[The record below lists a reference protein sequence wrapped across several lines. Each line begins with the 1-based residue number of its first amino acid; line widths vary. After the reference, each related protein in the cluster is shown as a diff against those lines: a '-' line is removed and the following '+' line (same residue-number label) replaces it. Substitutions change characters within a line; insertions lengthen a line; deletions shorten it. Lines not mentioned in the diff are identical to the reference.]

1 MQIDHQRLRAVCRAI
16 VAATGSTGE
25 EPDIVA
31 NHLVEANLKG
41 HDSHGLGMLPRY
53 VGLFNRGLLTPNQTV
68 EIVADAPPILH
79 VDGRHGY
86 GQAVARQ
93 AMLLAVD
100 RARAGGAC
108 ILSLRNCNHI
118 GRVGTYGEMA
128 VDAGL
133 ASLHFVNATG
143 HVPRVAPYGGSD
155 ARLPTNPMVIAIPTA
170 DDKRP
175 FVLDMATAAI
185 AMGKVRVAKNK
196 GETVEGDLLLDPQG
210 RPTTDPNVM
219 FRRPIGALRAFG
231 LHKGYGI
238 SLACELLAGA
248 FSGGG
253 TIQPERQAPDTIV
266 NNMFALVFDPAR
278 LADPGWSKPE
288 IDKVVAYVTGSPP
301 ADPSAPV
308 LIAGDPERAMH
319 AERTAKGV
327 PVDPT
332 TWEEILAAG
341 ETLGLARGDI
351 ERMAA

>member
-1 MQIDHQRLRAVCRAI
+1 MKIDHERLRAVCRAI
-16 VAATGSTGE
+16 VAATGSTGT

-31 NHLVEANLKG
+31 DHLVEANLKG
-41 HDSHGLGMLPRY
+41 HDSHGVGMIPRY
-53 VGLFNRGLLTPNQTV
+53 IGLYNRGLLKPNQTID
-68 EIVADAPPILH
+68 IVADAPPMLH

-93 AMLLAVD
+93 AMLRAVE
-100 RARAGGAC
+100 RAGTGGAC

-128 VDAGL
+128 VEAGL

-155 ARLPTNPMVIAIPTA
+155 ARLPTNPITIAIPTA
-170 DDKRP
+170 DPDRP

-196 GETVEGDLLLDPQG
+196 GETVAGNLLLDPQG
-210 RPTTDPNVM
+210 RATDDPNVM

-238 SLACELLAGA
+238 SLACEILAGA

-288 IDKVVAYVTGSPP
+288 IGKLVEYVTGSPP
-301 ADPSAPV
+301 ADPAEPV
-308 LIAGDPERAMH
+308 LIAGDPERATR
-319 AERTAKGV
+319 AERIADGI
-327 PVDPT
+327 PIDPT
-332 TWEEILAAG
+332 TWEEVLAAG
-341 ETLGLARGDI
+341 ESLGLARGDI
-351 ERMAA
+351 DRLAA